1 MIRYVIR
8 RLAYTVVILFVASI
22 VVFLA
27 LRITP
32 GDATNF
38 VVTPISSPERFE
50 ELRRELG
57 LDRPLTE
64 QYGVFITRVLTG
76 NFGASDISHRKV
88 AEIITTG
95 LPYTVWLALSA
106 ALLVYGPGIPLGVI
120 AALRRDRWLDQVI
133 SASAVLGLGIPNFV
147 LAIILIMIFGIG
159 LNLLPVSGA
168 NGPLNVILPA
178 IVLAVEP
185 LAVVMRVVRSS
196 VIDQLG
202 QDYVRTLEAKGLARR
217 RIIWVHVMRNSLG
230 PVISLAAV
238 QFRSMLGYTLIVE
251 VIFRWPGLGSQL
263 VDAVLKRD
271 YLVAQDLALLLTAV
285 VIVLNTLADI
295 GQAYADPRVRIQ
307 VANA

>member
-57 LDRPLTE
+57 LDRPLIE

-76 NFGASDISHRKV
+76 NFGASDISHRQV

-106 ALLVYGPGIPLGVI
+106 ALLVYGLGIPLGVI

-217 RIIWVHVMRNSLG
+217 RIIWVHVLRNSLG

>member
-1 MIRYVIR
+1 MTRYLIR
-8 RLAYTVVILFVASI
+8 RFAYTLVILVIASM

-57 LDRPLTE
+57 LDRPLIE
-64 QYGVFITRVLTG
+64 QYVVFITRILTG
-76 NFGASDISHRKV
+76 NFGASDISHREIS
-88 AEIITTG
+88 EIITTG
-95 LPYTVWLALSA
+95 LPYTLWLALSA
-106 ALLVYGPGIPLGVI
+106 ALLVYGLGIPLGVI
-120 AALRRDRWLDQVI
+120 AALRRDRWPDQLI

-147 LAIILIMIFGIG
+147 LAIILIMIFALG

-168 NGPLNVILPA
+168 AGPANVIMPA

-185 LAVVMRVVRSS
+185 LAVVMRIVRSS
-196 VIDQLG
+196 VIDQLS
-202 QDYVRTLEAKGLARR
+202 QDYVRTLEAKGLSRR
-217 RIIWVHVMRNSLG
+217 RVIWVHVLRNSMG

-251 VIFRWPGLGSQL
+251 VIFRWPGLGTQL

-295 GQAYADPRVRIQ
+295 GQAYADPRVRVQ
-307 VANA
+307 VSNA